1 MARGRTDAIIAGVNK
16 AGTTSL
22 FVSLSTHP
30 DVAPSSIKETRFFL
44 PARYGQPLPPAAE
57 WDAYFADA
65 GDRPVHLE
73 ATPSYFYGG
82 ASVAE
87 AMRTRLVDPHVLIAL
102 REPVSRALSFF
113 SYQKIRL
120 RLPADYPIT
129 DYLAVADALTPADFQ
144 DPDNEKYMAFRGGCY
159 ADFLPGWF
167 DVLGP
172 DHVRIVDFDRLVG
185 DEVTTLHDTAS
196 WLGLDPARF
205 PADSISSENRTTG
218 FKSEGLQR
226 VALAGNDKLERVL
239 RRHPDAK
246 RKLRAFYY
254 RLNGRPT
261 EEHIPDSVRVALA
274 ARYEEPNARLAQQLT
289 DAGIA
294 LPGWLSP
301 STDRSGVTEGEESR

>member
-1 MARGRTDAIIAGVNK
+1 
-16 AGTTSL
+16 
-22 FVSLSTHP
+22 VSLSTHP

-65 GDRPVHLE
+65 GERPVRLE

-82 ASVAE
+82 AAIAE

-129 DYLAVADALTPADFQ
+129 DYLAVADALTPAGFQ

-159 ADFLPGWF
+159 ADYLPGWF
-167 DVLGP
+167 DVLGR
-172 DHVRIVDFDRLVG
+172 DHVRVIDFARLVG
-185 DEVTTLHDTAS
+185 DTAITLTETAA
-196 WLGLDPARF
+196 WLGIDPTRF
-205 PADSISSENRTTG
+205 PAGALSSENRTTG
-218 FKSEGLQR
+218 YRNERLQR

-239 RRHPDAK
+239 RRHPELK

-254 RLNGRPT
+254 RLNGRPA
-261 EEHIPDSVRVALA
+261 EERIPDAVRAELA
-274 ARYEEPNARLAQQLT
+274 ARYEEPNARLAQQLD
-289 DAGIA
+289 DAGMP
-294 LPGWLSP
+294 LPTWLPSP
-301 STDRSGVTEGEESR
+301 ERSGVNEGE

>member
-44 PARYGQPLPPAAE
+44 PARYGQPLPPSDE
-57 WDAYFADA
+57 WNAYFADA

-82 ASVAE
+82 AAVAE
-87 AMRTRLVDPHVLIAL
+87 AMRTRLVDPHALIVL
-102 REPVSRALSFF
+102 REPVSRAISFF
-113 SYQKIRL
+113 TYQKIRL
-120 RLPADYPIT
+120 RFPADYPIAT
-129 DYLAVADALTPADFQ
+129 YLAAADRLTAADFE
-144 DPDNEKYMAFRGGCY
+144 DPEHEKYMAFRGGCY

-172 DHVRIVDFDRLVG
+172 DHVRIIDFDRMVG
-185 DEVTTLHDTAS
+185 EPAPSLHETAA
-196 WLGLDPARF
+196 WLGLDPTRF
-205 PADSISSENRTTG
+205 PVDALSSENRTTG
-218 FKSEGLQR
+218 FKHEGLQR

-239 RRHPDAK
+239 RRKPELK

-261 EEHIPDSVRVALA
+261 EELIPDTVRDELA
-274 ARYEEPNARLAQQLT
+274 ARYEEPNERLAQQL
-289 DAGIA
+289 DAAGVP
-294 LPGWLSP
+294 LPGWLAAAVA
-301 STDRSGVTEGEESR
+301 RSGVVDGE

>member
-1 MARGRTDAIIAGVNK
+1 VARGRTDAIIAGVNK

-44 PARYGQPLPPAAE
+44 PARYGQTLPPAEE

-73 ATPSYFYGG
+73 ATPSYFYG
-82 ASVAE
+82 AAAVAE
-87 AMRTRLVDPHVLIAL
+87 AMRAQLIDPRALIVL

-113 SYQKIRL
+113 NYQKIRL
-120 RLPADYPIT
+120 RFPADYPVT
-129 DYLAVADALTPADFQ
+129 DYLAAADELTPADFQ
-144 DPDNEKYMAFRGGCY
+144 DPANEKYMAFRGGCY
-159 ADFLPGWF
+159 ADFLPGWL
-167 DVLGP
+167 DVLGT
-172 DHVRIVDFDRLVG
+172 DHVRIVDFDQLVG
-185 DEVTTLHDTAS
+185 NQVTTLHETAT

-205 PADSISSENRTTG
+205 PADALSSENRTTG
-218 FKSEGLQR
+218 FKSQSFQR
-226 VALAGNDKLERVL
+226 VALAGNDKLERLL

-261 EEHIPDSVRVALA
+261 EEHIPDAVRTELES
-274 ARYEEPNARLAQQLT
+274 RYEEPNTRLAQQLT
-289 DAGIA
+289 EAGIPC
-294 LPGWLSP
+294 PGWLAP
-301 STDRSGVTEGEESR
+301 SASERSGVTGDE